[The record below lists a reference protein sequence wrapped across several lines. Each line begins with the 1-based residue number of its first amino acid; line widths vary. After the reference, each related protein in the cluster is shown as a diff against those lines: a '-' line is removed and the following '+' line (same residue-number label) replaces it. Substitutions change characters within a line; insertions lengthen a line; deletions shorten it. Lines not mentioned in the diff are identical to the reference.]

1 MMRGDEFDPTQL
13 PQADPCQYDML
24 GSGGDDLEAEAADR
38 HQVSGDDGHSLTAEL
53 FEAEQ
58 QPELL
63 AFDQHLIELA
73 NKILTCEACL
83 ARSGDTRII
92 TTWSAAMALAATIIS
107 NVVNFTSLTQRA

>member
-13 PQADPCQYDML
+13 PQADPCQFDML

-38 HQVSGDDGHSLTAEL
+38 HQVSGDDGHYPTAEL

-63 AFDQHLIELA
+63 AFEQPLKELA

-83 ARSGDTRII
+83 ASSEDTRMIP
-92 TTWSAAMALAATIIS
+92 TGSEAMALAATIIS